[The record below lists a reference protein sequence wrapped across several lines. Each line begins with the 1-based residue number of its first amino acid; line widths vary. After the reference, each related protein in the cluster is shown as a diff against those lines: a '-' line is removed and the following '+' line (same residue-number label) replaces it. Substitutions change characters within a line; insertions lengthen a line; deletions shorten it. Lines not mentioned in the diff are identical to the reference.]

1 MIEVSQIRNTQSIVF
16 KPLGRIGVGVGY
28 TYTTCGWR
36 ELQKSALTVKARKQ
50 LSEAKKST
58 KQDNAYAAPYCTVVE
73 I

>member
-50 LSEAKKST
+50 LKKYKTRSRLCSTILHCSGSLAK
-58 KQDNAYAAPYCTVVE
+58 
-73 I
+73 

>member
-1 MIEVSQIRNTQSIVF
+1 MIEVSQIKNTQSIVF

-50 LSEAKKST
+50 LSKAKKVQNKIT
-58 KQDNAYAAPYCTVVE
+58 PMQHHTAL
-73 I
+73 

>member
-28 TYTTCGWR
+28 TYTTCGWC

-50 LSEAKKST
+50 LSEAKKVQNKIT
-58 KQDNAYAAPYCTVVE
+58 PMQHHTAL
-73 I
+73 